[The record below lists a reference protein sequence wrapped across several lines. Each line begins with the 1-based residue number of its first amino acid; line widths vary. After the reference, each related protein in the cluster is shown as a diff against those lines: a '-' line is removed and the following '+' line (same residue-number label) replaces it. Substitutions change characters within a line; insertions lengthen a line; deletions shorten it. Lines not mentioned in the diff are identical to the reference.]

1 MQIETH
7 QHLQLSIII
16 KCMIIKMVSITL
28 GLELVEPHLGLAASS
43 FQLHLQLES
52 GLPVG
57 HCSSVFLV
65 AFADVAAVA
74 VALAAFVCY

>member
-1 MQIETH
+1 
-7 QHLQLSIII
+7 
-16 KCMIIKMVSITL
+16 MIIKMVSITL

-43 FQLHLQLES
+43 FQLHLQLER

-65 AFADVAAVA
+65 AVVDVAAVA
-74 VALAAFVCY
+74 VAAFVCY